1 MTGTPERTAPSFIQR
16 MQEQLTQISSQTVIE
31 LAIYFVI
38 ALGTGFILKKMF
50 RYIIVALIT
59 IVLLLWALDYFNIA
73 TVDIAKIKLLMGI
86 DPQASAQVL
95 VRQAI
100 AWMQA
105 HPLLALAIII
115 GLLLGLSIG

>member
-1 MTGTPERTAPSFIQR
+1 
-16 MQEQLTQISSQTVIE
+16 
-31 LAIYFVI
+31 
-38 ALGTGFILKKMF
+38 MF
-50 RYIIVALIT
+50 RYIVVALIT

-86 DPQASAQVL
+86 DPQASTQVL